1 MAITYEPIAT
11 TTLGSAQSTIT
22 FTSFSGYTDLVLI
35 ANLAFSSAD
44 YIRLIFNNETSTT
57 NYYGTWLQG
66 DTSGGRYNSSIY
78 WIGGATQLNTTI
90 GNNLA
95 IINILNYSN
104 SNTQKSVLARYNK
117 AGSALGIQVG
127 SWNNTAAITQI
138 DVVGATGSNFATG
151 SIFTLYG
158 IKAA

>member
-1 MAITYEPIAT
+1 MPSTYEPIAT

-22 FTSFSGYTDLVLI
+22 FTSFGGYTDLVLI
-35 ANLAFSSAD
+35 GNLAFSSAD
-44 YIRLIFNNETSTT
+44 YVRLVFNNETSNT

-66 DTSGGRYNSSIY
+66 DTSGGRYNSSQY

-90 GNNLA
+90 GNNTA
-95 IINILNYSN
+95 IINILNYAN
-104 SNTQKSVLARYNK
+104 TTTQKTVLARYNK
-117 AGSALGIQVG
+117 AGATLGVQVG

-138 DVVGATGSNFATG
+138 DIKGAEGNNLATGTT
-151 SIFTLYG
+151 FTLYG